1 MLSFSFTVDNLD
13 ALLLVFSLLF
23 SINNLKDVLNKFYFE
38 VLYRV

>member
-1 MLSFSFTVDNLD
+1 MLSFSFTVNNLD

>member
-13 ALLLVFSLLF
+13 ALLFVFSLLF